1 MLASVLSELPC
12 WYVTVAIVW
21 SFYQGAR
28 GVVETRLNNAAKI
41 KNWKNWE
48 KVIVLYIHDFA
59 FRSICTMAGFLAL
72 YFSYRLIAKV
82 PSIFELS
89 AGTSLLLVF
98 SFLIG
103 VIGVGGQL
111 HYVIL
116 MGKWPKS
123 G

>member
-1 MLASVLSELPC
+1 MLASVLRELPC

-28 GVVETRLNNAAKI
+28 GVVETRLNNRDK
-41 KNWKNWE
+41 KWEWWE
-48 KVIVLYIHDFA
+48 KVIVLDIHDFA
-59 FRSICTMAGFLAL
+59 FRFVCTMAGFLAL
-72 YFSYRLIAKV
+72 YVSYRLIAEV
-82 PSIFELS
+82 PSTFELS